1 MIIDT
6 HTHVYPEKVAKAVEE
21 ISTRDMEGGASLS
34 GPMTI
39 PGLLASMERSGIA
52 ISVTFCIAEKP
63 SVVKPAND
71 FIMEA
76 CDRKRVI
83 GLGTL
88 HPDFGDYEAEIN
100 RLRSSGIKGV
110 KWNSLF
116 QGVSLDDKRMF
127 RLYEVMGDDMIAY
140 FHMGRGPGKHFAE
153 HDKSTPDKLVRILE
167 AFPKMKVVAAHF
179 GGLKMLAEA
188 KAQLVGKNLFLD
200 TSWTPTVGE
209 LDPKMVADL
218 IMEHGPDKVLFAT
231 DYPFAD
237 VQKEIEAVSKLP
249 LSDEVKERIFWK
261 SAEELFTL

>member
-39 PGLLASMERSGIA
+39 PGLLASMERNGVD
-52 ISVTFCIAEKP
+52 ISITFCIAEKP
-63 SVVKPAND
+63 SVVKPSND
-71 FIMEA
+71 FIIA
-76 CDRKRVI
+76 SCDRKRVI

-88 HPDFGDYEAEIN
+88 HPDYEDYEAEID

-116 QGVSLDDKRMF
+116 QGVSLDDERMF
-127 RLYEVMGDDMIAY
+127 RLFEVMGDDMIAY
-140 FHMGRGPGKHFAE
+140 FHAGRGPGKHFAE
-153 HDKSTPDKLVRILE
+153 HDKSTPDKLIRVMA

-188 KAQLVGKNLFLD
+188 HQLVGKNLYLD

-209 LDPKMVADL
+209 LEPKVVADL

-231 DYPFAD
+231 DYPFGD
-237 VQKEIEAVSKLP
+237 VKEEIKAISSLP

-261 SAEELFTL
+261 NARELFAL